1 MILDEYVE
9 TKIAVNT
16 YQYWHSLGYNVAKP
30 TPRNNV
36 SQMIQVS
43 IGDLQAGSNVYVN
56 CRCDTCNEDYIQR
69 FCRNTDVCDKCRHTE
84 KMQGNAYGKK
94 RKGMKQPST
103 TGELHP
109 RYNPNRRAFQ
119 QYASKVRWITKKN
132 YDKYIHIINPNGL
145 PRGKCGIEG
154 AYQLDHVRSIKE
166 CFDLGL
172 PPEVAGAPENL
183 QMLPWKV
190 NRAKSI
196 YK

>member
-1 MILDEYVE
+1 MILDTHVE
-9 TKIAVNT
+9 TKVAVKT
-16 YQYWHSLGYNVAKP
+16 YQYWFSLGYDVFPP
-30 TPRNNV
+30 TPRNNT
-36 SQMIQVS
+36 SQVIQVKV
-43 IGDLQAGSNVYVN
+43 GDLQPGSNISVR
-56 CRCDTCNEDYIQR
+56 CRCDKCGEEYTQR
-69 FCRNTDVCDKCRHTE
+69 FCRNTDVCDNCRLSSR
-84 KMQGNAYGKK
+84 MSGNTLGKAN
-94 RKGMKQPST
+94 KGKTYPQIS
-103 TGELHP
+103 GHLHP
-109 RYNPNRRAFQ
+109 RFNPRRKEFLT
-119 QYASKVRWITKKN
+119 YSSKVRWITKKN

-145 PRGKCGIEG
+145 PRGKCGVEG